1 MVIQLER
8 KMNTQDLKI
17 QIIQDRLSRLDEK
30 MDTIIDLIKNFK
42 FEGEVEYGQ
51 PNHISNNHSKY
62 LNMKPRI
69 KIKND

>member
-17 QIIQDRLSRLDEK
+17 QIIQDRLTRLDEK

>member
-17 QIIQDRLSRLDEK
+17 QIVQDRLTRLDEK
-30 MDTIIDLIKNFK
+30 IDTIIDLIKNFK

>member
-17 QIIQDRLSRLDEK
+17 QIIQDRLTRLDEI
-30 MDTIIDLIKNFK
+30 DTIIDLIKNFK

>member
-17 QIIQDRLSRLDEK
+17 QIIQDRLTRLDEK
-30 MDTIIDLIKNFK
+30 IDTIIDLIKNFK